1 MAEEKRKAQELA
13 AAKELAAKLESV
25 KVNVSVKT
33 GDNGRVFGSVTN
45 KEISAAIE
53 EQTGLKVDKKKI
65 VIADPIKMVGTRHVT
80 AKLHPEVSA
89 EITVVI
95 SEG

>member
-1 MAEEKRKAQELA
+1 MAEEKRKAQVLA
-13 AAKELAAKLESV
+13 AAKELASKLVCV

-89 EITVVI
+89 EITVII